1 MAHVAKVRIKN
12 FRGISSFEWHP
23 RPGFNCLLG
32 TGDSGKSSILEAIG
46 WCLSANAYRSVTD
59 ADFHGLS
66 PANPIEISVVLVDLP
81 DRLLRL
87 ETYGPYHRGFDQA
100 TGEIENEPGRGLDT
114 ALSIT
119 LRIDWT
125 MQGLWSLDT
134 NRVEDEGDRHDM
146 ALRAL
151 RQLSLLQLQD
161 ESMSQLTFSRGS
173 VLFKLAEETL
183 ELNGPLADASRQA
196 RDVFGG
202 AANVQLEKTLEQVRS
217 IANNL
222 GISAAAS
229 ATATLDASQVTL
241 RPSNI
246 ALHDQT
252 NVPLTRLGLGSSR
265 LLIAGLQ
272 QKARAGADIGLID
285 ELESGL
291 EPHRIVRLLQALGA
305 KHPTPQ
311 FQVFATTH
319 SPVVIRELSA
329 KQLLRV
335 RNIDGVIETPEIDP
349 ESMQGALRVYPEAF
363 LSQSVI
369 VCEGAG
375 EVGLLRGLDLY
386 RIDQGYPSLTAHGT
400 ALVDAGGFG
409 QIPSRAE
416 AFHKLGYRVAILR
429 DDDAQP
435 DAKQEQ
441 ALVDGGCLLAKWPD
455 NFALEHAVFRG
466 LPAQQ
471 SLEIVRHVIELY
483 GPQAI
488 EQQITS
494 HMPDRAP
501 FDFQSTYDLIG
512 ELSKDEIEACISASM
527 SKDKSWLKKRG
538 IGVMEEI
545 AYTVIGPALDDCQPW
560 MRDEINKLFDW
571 AGAYA

>member
-1 MAHVAKVRIKN
+1 MSRVAKVRIKN
-12 FRGISSFEWHP
+12 FRGVSSFEWNP
-23 RPGFNCLLG
+23 KPGFNCLLG
-32 TGDSGKSSILEAIG
+32 AGDSGKSSILEAIG
-46 WCLSANAYRSVTD
+46 WCLSGNIHRSVTD
-59 ADFHGLS
+59 ADFHGLRPDNS
-66 PANPIEISVVLVDLP
+66 IEISVVLVDLP

-87 ETYGPYHRGFDQA
+87 ETYGPYHRGFNQT
-100 TGEIENEPGRGLDT
+100 TGEVEDEPGRGLET
-114 ALSIT
+114 AFSIT
-119 LRIDWT
+119 LRIDWN
-125 MQGLWSLDT
+125 MQGQWSLDS
-134 NRVEDEGDRHDM
+134 NRVEDEIDRHDM

-151 RQLSLLQLQD
+151 RRLSLLQLQD
-161 ESMSQLTFSRGS
+161 ECTTQLTFSRGS

-183 ELNGPLADASRQA
+183 ELNGPLAEASREA
-196 RDVFGG
+196 RSIFGG
-202 AANVQLEKTLEQVRS
+202 AANAQLEKTLEQVRL
-217 IANNL
+217 IAGDL
-222 GISAAAS
+222 GISSAAGV
-229 ATATLDASQVTL
+229 TATLDASQVTL

-272 QKARAGADIGLID
+272 QKAREGADIGLID

-305 KHPTPQ
+305 KHPTPK

-319 SPVVIRELSA
+319 SPVVVRELSA
-329 KQLLRV
+329 QQLFRV
-335 RNIDGVIETPEIDP
+335 RNINGAIMTPEIDP
-349 ESMQGALRVYPEAF
+349 ESMQGGLRMYPEAF

-386 RIDQGYPSLTAHGT
+386 RIEQGYPSLTAHAT
-400 ALVDAGGFG
+400 ALVNAGGYG
-409 QIPSRAE
+409 NIPSRAE

-435 DAKQEQ
+435 NVKREQ
-441 ALVDGGCLLAKWPD
+441 ALVDGGCLLAKWPES
-455 NFALEHAVFRG
+455 FALEHAVFRG
-466 LPAQQ
+466 LPADK
-471 SLEIVRHVIELY
+471 SLEIVRRVMELY
-483 GPQAI
+483 GSQSI
-488 EQQITS
+488 EQQINN
-494 HMPDRAP
+494 HMPAEKK
-501 FDFQSTYDLIG
+501 FDFHLTDELIG
-512 ELSKDEIEACISASM
+512 GLTTDEVQACISASM
-527 SKDKSWLKKRG
+527 AEDKSWLKKRG

-571 AGAYA
+571 AADYA

>member
-1 MAHVAKVRIKN
+1 MARVAKVNIKN
-12 FRGISSFEWHP
+12 FRGISSFEWLP
-23 RPGFNCLLG
+23 KPGFNCLLG
-32 TGDSGKSSILEAIG
+32 AGDSGKSSILEAIG
-46 WCLSANAYRSVTD
+46 WCLSGNIHRSVTD
-59 ADFHGLS
+59 ADFHGLR
-66 PANPIEISVVLVDLP
+66 PDIPIEISVVLVDLS

-87 ETYGPYHRGFDQA
+87 ETYGPYHRGFNQA
-100 TGEIENEPGRGLDT
+100 TGEIDDEPGRGLDT
-114 ALSIT
+114 AFSIT
-119 LRIDWT
+119 LRIDWD
-125 MQGLWSLDT
+125 MQGRWSLDT

-151 RQLSLLQLQD
+151 RRLSLLQLQD
-161 ESMSQLTFSRGS
+161 ESTTQLTFSRGS

-196 RDVFGG
+196 RNVFGG
-202 AANVQLEKTLEQVRS
+202 AANEQLEKTLEQVRS

-222 GISAAAS
+222 GISAAAGAS
-229 ATATLDASQVTL
+229 ATLDASQMTL

-272 QKARAGADIGLID
+272 QKARDGADIGLID

-291 EPHRIVRLLQALGA
+291 EPHRIVRLLQTLGA
-305 KHPTPQ
+305 KHPTTQ

-319 SPVVIRELSA
+319 SPVVVRELSA
-329 KQLLRV
+329 EQLLRV
-335 RNIDGVIETPEIDP
+335 RNINGAIETPEIDP
-349 ESMQGALRVYPEAF
+349 NSMQGVLRMYPEAF
-363 LSQSVI
+363 LSQSVV

-386 RIDQGYPSLTAHGT
+386 RIERGYPSLTAHGT
-400 ALVDAGGFG
+400 SLVNAGGYG
-409 QIPSRAE
+409 NILSRAE

-435 DAKQEQ
+435 NAKREQ
-441 ALVDGGCLLAKWPD
+441 VLLDGGCLLAKWPED
-455 NFALEHAVFRG
+455 FALEHAIFRG
-466 LPAQQ
+466 LPSEK
-471 SLEIVRHVIELY
+471 SLEIVRHVMKLY
-483 GPQAI
+483 GSQSI
-488 EQQITS
+488 EQQVNN
-494 HMPDRAP
+494 HMPDEAT
-501 FDFQSTYDLIG
+501 FDFRLTD
-512 ELSKDEIEACISASM
+512 ELLGILSPDEIEACISASM
-527 SKDKSWLKKRG
+527 AEDKSWLKKRG

-560 MRDEINKLFDW
+560 MKAEINKLFDW
-571 AGAYA
+571 AADYA